1 VSSPGAGWP
10 AAENADAHVFVERLD
25 DRCEITG
32 SDGHHLQRAR
42 RIATGE
48 AVTAADGAG
57 AWRRYEVVA
66 SAGGRLPL
74 AARTAVRAEP
84 AVVPAI
90 DLALALTKG
99 GIDAVVARVTELGV
113 ARITPLLTRRTVVRW
128 DATKT
133 AQAVERWRG
142 IAREAAAQSRRAR
155 LPVIAEPASVET
167 LVGRDDVVVAERAG
181 AHPSDLAI
189 PTGGTWTVAVGPEG
203 GFAPEELD
211 ALSSAPRLRLGPYT
225 LRAETAPVAAVA
237 VLMARIGE
245 PGS

>member
-1 VSSPGAGWP
+1 VSAPRAGWP
-10 AAENADAHVFVERLD
+10 AAEEAVAHVFVERLD

-42 RIATGE
+42 RIAKGE
-48 AVTAADGAG
+48 TVTAADGAG

-66 SAGGRLPL
+66 SAGGRLHL
-74 AARTAVRAEP
+74 AARTEVREEP
-84 AVVPAI
+84 VVIPSI
-90 DLALALTKG
+90 GLALALTKG

-128 DATKT
+128 DAAKT
-133 AQAVERWRG
+133 AQVIDRLRG

-155 LPVIAEPASVET
+155 LPAIDEPASVET

-181 AHPSDLAI
+181 APPSDLAI
-189 PTGGTWTVAVGPEG
+189 PAGGTWTVAIGPEG

-211 ALSSAPRLRLGPYT
+211 ALASAPRLRLGPYT

-237 VLMARIGE
+237 VLMARVGE
-245 PGS
+245 RRS